1 MDQIMSSH
9 RTDIRRPF
17 LLFASNIEMK
27 NKIFEI
33 AIDYPTL
40 SCNQLEID
48 NGQQFTYQMQTLFPI
63 EFEKQ
68 VISA

>member
-1 MDQIMSSH
+1 MSSH
-9 RTDIRRPF
+9 RTDIKEPF
-17 LLFASNIEMK
+17 FLFASNIEMK
-27 NKIFEI
+27 NKIIEL

-48 NGQQFTYQMQTLFPI
+48 NGQQFTYQIQTLFPI

-68 VISA
+68 IIQA